1 MSPVP
6 AEAVRNIKNVVV
18 NLKYKDN
25 EFVTLPVTQISWIL
39 KETYKKYGQKEKI

>member
-6 AEAVRNIKNVVV
+6 AKVVRNIKNVVD

-25 EFVTLPVTQISWIL
+25 EFVTLPVTQISWIF
-39 KETYKKYGQKEKI
+39 KETYKKMG